1 MGRSKAKAWVGM
13 GMGKNGLECVLCPRP
28 QPGIAIAIALSPHLA
43 PTNFRVHQCTVYKC
57 KDNVSAIALS
67 KCRLKSIVLR
77 NGNLNYG
84 RGNRHRCSERLQIAL
99 H

>member
-1 MGRSKAKAWVGM
+1 
-13 GMGKNGLECVLCPRP
+13 MGKNGLEWVLCPRP

-57 KDNVSAIALS
+57 NVSAIALS

-84 RGNRHRCSERLQIAL
+84 RGNRHRCSERLQISL